1 MKNIMLLS
9 LTFLTLSS
17 CSNMQSDIDK
27 VCELTTQ
34 TMEMMPK
41 VFELGMKS
49 EFGDESS
56 KEEAQ
61 KELDSLQTE
70 TEQMVKELESI
81 KSKYDEDEF
90 QASFIE
96 NCEAAKKLLEMGNSL
111 EGIGKA
117 LED

>member
-1 MKNIMLLS
+1 MKNIMLVS

-17 CSNMQSDIDK
+17 CSNMQSDIEK

-41 VFELGMKS
+41 LFELGMKS
-49 EFGDESS
+49 GFGDESS

-61 KELDSLQTE
+61 KELE
-70 TEQMVKELESI
+70 RI